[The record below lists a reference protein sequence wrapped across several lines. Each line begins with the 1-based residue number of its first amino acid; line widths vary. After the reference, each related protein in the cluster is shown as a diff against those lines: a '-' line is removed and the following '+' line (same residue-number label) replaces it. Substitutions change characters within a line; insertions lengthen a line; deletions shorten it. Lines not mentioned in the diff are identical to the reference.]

1 MFLKRIFTPLF
12 GLALL
17 CVGQA
22 QAGQVGG
29 QINVSLTIVK
39 SCQVAGESS
48 SGTYL
53 VSRHGCESADF
64 QLRNERDKQLA
75 SSVAANDAI
84 TRVDAGDA
92 AGQRVVVYW

>member
-1 MFLKRIFTPLF
+1 MFIKRFLAPLL
-12 GLALL
+12 GLTLL
-17 CVGQA
+17 CTGHA
-22 QAGQVGG
+22 FAGQVGG

-48 SGTYL
+48 SGSYL
-53 VSRHGCESADF
+53 VSRRGCESADF
-64 QLRNERDKQLA
+64 QLRNEHGQQLA
-75 SSVAANDAI
+75 SPAVASEAI